1 MGEQGAESIHAHI
14 SQLEAQYQGIINPL
28 QRLQYVVQEYN
39 VESTPGLNSM
49 KPEPRKYRKHSRED
63 DM

>member
-14 SQLEAQYQGIINPL
+14 SRLETQCQGIIDPL

-49 KPEPRKYRKHSRED
+49 KLEPRAYRKRSKKV